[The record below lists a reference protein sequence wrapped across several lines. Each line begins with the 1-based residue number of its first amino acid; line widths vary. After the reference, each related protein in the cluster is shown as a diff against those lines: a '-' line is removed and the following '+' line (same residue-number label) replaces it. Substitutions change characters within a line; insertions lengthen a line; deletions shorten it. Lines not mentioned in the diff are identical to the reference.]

1 MERLRSMLK
10 AINNMMMDMLAAI
23 ARKDYQDRRR
33 RQAEGIK
40 KAKEGKKSSYYNL
53 SLLTYLNGQCSISK
67 LTQSPQTNTTG

>member
-40 KAKEGKKSSYYNL
+40 KAKEGEEIIIL
-53 SLLTYLNGQCSISK
+53 
-67 LTQSPQTNTTG
+67 